1 MIRPATP
8 ADAPAIAQL
17 ILLAMGNALASKFA
31 NSDDPAVA
39 EALFTRFAGL
49 RGNQYSYENVL
60 LWEENG
66 DVCGMIAAYDGAKL
80 DELRTPFLNYTRQ
93 QLRFTGTPED
103 ETLSGEFYIDCL
115 SVFPQYQGK
124 GIAKSLI
131 KALFARAAKLGH
143 QTVGLLVSKGN
154 DKAKK
159 LYTGLGFEVV
169 GEQAL
174 LGGRHYH
181 LQYQLP

>member
-8 ADAPAIAQL
+8 TDAPAISQL
-17 ILLAMGNALASKFA
+17 ILLAMGNALANKFA
-31 NSDDPAVA
+31 NSDEPAVA
-39 EALFTRFAGL
+39 ETLFTRFAGL
-49 RGNQYSYENVL
+49 TDNQYSYENVL

-66 DVCGMIAAYDGAKL
+66 AICGMIAAYDGAKL
-80 DELRTPFLNYTRQ
+80 DELRKPFLLYTST
-93 QLRFTGTPED
+93 QLGFTGTPED
-103 ETLSGEFYIDCL
+103 ETQSGEFYIDCL

-131 KALFARAAKLGH
+131 KALFERATELGH
-143 QTVGLLVSKGN
+143 RTVGLLVSKGN

-174 LGGRHYH
+174 LGGRHFH
-181 LQYQLP
+181 LQYQLL